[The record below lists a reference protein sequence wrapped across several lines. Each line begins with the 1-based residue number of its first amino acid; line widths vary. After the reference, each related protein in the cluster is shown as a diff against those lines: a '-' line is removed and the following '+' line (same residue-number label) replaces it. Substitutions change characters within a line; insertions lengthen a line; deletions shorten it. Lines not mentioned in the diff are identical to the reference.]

1 VLRRALQIG
10 LAAQLV
16 LWLVLGIS
24 GLAPVVSEAIAGAHG
39 DCCAD
44 CDDPGCPEQDGQEC
58 PPQCDDCVCPCW
70 VAPLVIAAPSAELVS
85 PAAQD
90 ARYLIGERTHE
101 TPVLRGVFR
110 PPRLS
115 V

>member
-1 VLRRALQIG
+1 MQRRVLQIG
-10 LAAQLV
+10 LAV
-16 LWLVLGIS
+16 YLVLGVG
-24 GLAPVVSEAIAGAHG
+24 GLAPVVSEAIAGVHD

-44 CDDPGCPEQDGQEC
+44 CEDPGCPEQDGQEC

-70 VAPLVIAAPSAELVS
+70 VAPLVVGS
-85 PAAQD
+85 PAMVLVIQPAD
-90 ARYLIGERTHE
+90 RAPYVTGDVTHE
-101 TPVLRGVFR
+101 PPVLRGVFR

>member
-1 VLRRALQIG
+1 VIRRALQIG
-10 LAAQLV
+10 LAV
-16 LWLVLGIS
+16 YLVLGIS

-44 CDDPGCPEQDGQEC
+44 CEDPGCPEQDGQEC

-70 VAPLVIAAPSAELVS
+70 VAPLVGAAPAAALMS

-90 ARYLIGERTHE
+90 APYLVGERTHQA
-101 TPVLRGVFR
+101 PVLRGVFR

-115 V
+115 A